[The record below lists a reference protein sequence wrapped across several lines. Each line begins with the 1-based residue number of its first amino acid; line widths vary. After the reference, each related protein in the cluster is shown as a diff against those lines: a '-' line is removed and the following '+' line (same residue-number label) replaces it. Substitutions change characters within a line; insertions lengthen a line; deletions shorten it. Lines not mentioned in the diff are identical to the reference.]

1 MDLQTTEGGPS
12 RHCYFTPSV
21 TNTVLY
27 INIRTYM
34 YAGVVLSVL
43 LIKVEK
49 VRLNVLD
56 NI

>member
-1 MDLQTTEGGPS
+1 MDLQTTEGGAS
-12 RHCYFTPSV
+12 IHSYFTPSF

-27 INIRTYM
+27 INIRPYM
-34 YAGVVLSVL
+34 YAGVVLSLL